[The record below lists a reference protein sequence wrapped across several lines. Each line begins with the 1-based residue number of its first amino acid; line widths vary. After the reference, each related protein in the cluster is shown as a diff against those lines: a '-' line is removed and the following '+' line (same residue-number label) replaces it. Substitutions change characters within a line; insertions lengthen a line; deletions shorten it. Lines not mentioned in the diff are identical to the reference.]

1 MSGEL
6 RVVHMPGRMG
16 GDATIGDTRITC
28 RDVAGMVWAGDTVAD
43 LAEDFGLTRDQV
55 RLACWWLVEHAVQH
69 DDWEGMAW
77 EAWEAWAEQWVTLA
91 RNGDGDR
98 AGDPT
103 PKSDWSKRWAITRH
117 DARTLPNPE
126 QEEER

>member
-1 MSGEL
+1 MNEL

-28 RDVAGMVWAGDTVAD
+28 RWIAGMVWAGDTVAD
-43 LAEDFGLTRDQV
+43 LADVFALRADEV
-55 RLACWWLVEHAVQH
+55 RLACWWLVEHAIPY
-69 DDWEGMAW
+69 DEWEWMAQD
-77 EAWEAWAEQWVTLA
+77 AWRAWSERWVTLA

-103 PKSDWSKRWAITRH
+103 PDPKVGR
-117 DARTLPNPE
+117 
-126 QEEER
+126 